1 VETWCEEVA
10 FSQERFDSSQYDY
23 WKFIK
28 VLENR
33 SGSEKVTIC
42 EHYMIDV
49 ISSVASF
56 VTIINPHSIIFCNDE
71 VDKEILDKIAIGSSI
86 YIPSEHLQ

>member
-23 WKFIK
+23 WNFIK

-33 SGSEKVTIC
+33 SGPKKVSIC
-42 EHYMIDV
+42 EDYVIDALAG
-49 ISSVASF
+49 VA
-56 VTIINPHSIIFCNDE
+56 
-71 VDKEILDKIAIGSSI
+71 
-86 YIPSEHLQ
+86 